1 MSCFGG
7 DADGDPVEFDDQHDE
22 AEVRRHSA
30 ITAIAGMAVYG
41 SALVTSPLTARAL
54 GPGGRGDLTA
64 VVGPTQVYLWI
75 MTFGL
80 PMAALYFASKY
91 PPRKLLMGAWAWGL
105 AAGTLFAAI
114 VWKYVPIYLHHH
126 DPETVFWFRAFVV
139 AAIPFVPCY
148 VSLDLLLARR
158 RVVAYNLLR
167 LIPYA
172 INLVALVVLAILGQ
186 LDLRNA
192 LAASFGSHVIWF
204 VIVFTVCGTWPGR
217 GFDRQVFAR
226 QIQYGARVAPGT
238 LSEFVVAR
246 LDQLVLVG
254 MVTSASLGRYAVA
267 VNVAGVSQP
276 IAYGIVST
284 VFPRIRTTKDVE
296 SGKELNRIALRYAWI
311 ASLAISG
318 LIAVAT
324 PLVIPWVFGDDFQGA
339 VVLVLLLLPGQ
350 VAQNIGIVLA
360 GRLQAVGRPGRASQ
374 GQLLAAAVT
383 GAGLWFFIG
392 SFGIAAA
399 AVVTSVSQ
407 LTYLAYIWWSVRSAP
422 HIELSPEEL
431 AEAAQ
436 ATSAAGSEVAE
447 EEAEVALA
455 PLREGRSVD

>member
-1 MSCFGG
+1 
-7 DADGDPVEFDDQHDE
+7 
-22 AEVRRHSA
+22 
-30 ITAIAGMAVYG
+30 MAVYG

-54 GPGGRGDLTA
+54 GSGGRGDLTA

-80 PMAALYFASKY
+80 PMAALYFASQI

-105 AAGTLFAAI
+105 GAGILAAAI
-114 VWKYVPIYLHHH
+114 FWKYVPIYLHHH
-126 DPETVFWFRAFVV
+126 DPETVFWFRAFLV

-158 RVVAYNLLR
+158 RVVAYNALR

-172 INLVALVVLAILGQ
+172 INLVALVVLAIIGR

-192 LAASFGSHVIWF
+192 LAASLGSHVIWF
-204 VIVFTVCGTWPGR
+204 VIVFTVCQTWPGR
-217 GFDRQVFAR
+217 GFDRQVFGQQLR
-226 QIQYGARVAPGT
+226 YGARVAPGT

-254 MVTSASLGRYAVA
+254 MVSSSALGRYAVA

-284 VFPRIRTTKDVE
+284 VFPRIRTTKDAE
-296 SGKELNRIALRYAWI
+296 SGRELNQLALRYAWI
-311 ASLAISG
+311 ASIIISG
-318 LIAVAT
+318 LIALAT
-324 PLVIPWVFGDDFQGA
+324 PVVIPWVFGDDFRGA
-339 VVLVLLLLPGQ
+339 VALVLLLLPGQ

-360 GRLQAVGRPGRASQ
+360 GRLQAIGRPGKASQ
-374 GQLLAAAVT
+374 GQLLAAVLT

-392 SFGIAAA
+392 RFGIVAA

-407 LTYLAYIWWSVRSAP
+407 FAYLAYIWWWVRSAP
-422 HIELSPEEL
+422 HIEH
-431 AEAAQ
+431 AESDTEGMLQ
-436 ATSAAGSEVAE
+436 ATSAVCSDVAE

-455 PLREGRSVD
+455 PLREGRSVE